1 MSKISRPASQPKEM
15 NRTALSTGST
25 SRRLPA
31 LLFVL
36 LLGLVA
42 QTTGRPSPEDE
53 SDLAIIPPDTDN
65 VEIHKVK
72 FVNGVMQKDHP
83 VIMYKED
90 FVSEDYD
97 PTKNESN
104 PVRHKKHKRT
114 HHHRVEP
121 QQENDGDP
129 ILFDILPD
137 KPIVLEED
145 LKAPLVTSIE
155 VAELAGPVKKEA
167 ITKHPKKYHSRQRRQ
182 TYGQYQNELVLQY
195 YYAKP
200 QKQEVPVLVYYK
212 RLPVAGKPAILSGP
226 LPNRYN
232 TNPTFIENRGEFDLI
247 HESDPAQAD
256 FTIYN
261 TTRTTRPPV
270 TTRPPP
276 FPPAGRPIAV
286 DPIRRPQQTGP
297 PPTAATE
304 PKVSKCVWAIV
315 NCCTSDSKKIR
326 YNCFET
332 FGCHGAFWGINPC
345 ADEDVKQDDL
355 VPLAGFSPPG
365 FPQSESQPAPAPA
378 SVSAPRRP
386 FSRTDGFHFPQDHG
400 YQENSTCQRASKL
413 CCSQRNIGSQ
423 YECFHHHGCNESIST
438 IISTCS

>member
-1 MSKISRPASQPKEM
+1 M

-53 SDLAIIPPDTDN
+53 SDLAIIPPDSDN

-121 QQENDGDP
+121 QQENDGDQ

-167 ITKHPKKYHSRQRRQ
+167 TAKHPKKYHSRQRRQ
-182 TYGQYQNELVLQY
+182 TYRPRNELIVQY
-195 YYAKP
+195 YYPEPKIA
-200 QKQEVPVLVYYK
+200 EVPVLVYYQRN
-212 RLPVAGKPAILSGP
+212 RLPVAGKLPILTGP
-226 LPNRYN
+226 LNRYDQSPVVVDSRDDFGLEHN
-232 TNPTFIENRGEFDLI
+232 
-247 HESDPAQAD
+247 SDPALAD
-256 FTIYN
+256 LSVY
-261 TTRTTRPPV
+261 TTTTTSRPTV
-270 TTRPPP
+270 TTRPQP
-276 FPPAGRPIAV
+276 FPPAGRPIAIE
-286 DPIRRPQQTGP
+286 PIRRPPQAVP
-297 PPTAATE
+297 PQAVPPQSASNE

-315 NCCTSDSKKIR
+315 NCCTGDSKKIR

-345 ADEDVKQDDL
+345 ADEQVKEGDL

-365 FPQSESQPAPAPA
+365 FPQSESQPAPAPAPAPA

-386 FSRTDGFHFPQDHG
+386 FSRTDGFHFPQDLG